1 MVNYKRIRLTK
12 LALALSI
19 ALSAAPTFAQNT
31 TSAIGGRISGTDGK
45 PASGATVSIVH
56 TESGSVSN
64 VVTDA
69 EGRYVARGLRV
80 GGPYTIIITKNGLTE
95 KKEGVFIQLAET
107 AAVDATLGAPLMQ
120 SVTVAGN
127 RARSERFVSSN
138 MGAVT
143 NIGPTELAT
152 QASIKRNLQDY
163 ARSDPRVS
171 QTDKERGE
179 MSVAGQN
186 SRYNSL
192 TIDGVA
198 VNDTFGLEPNGSPTA
213 RQPISIEAI
222 QSVQVNVANYDVTQ
236 KAYTGAN
243 VNAVTKSGTNDW
255 KGSLYYVFRN
265 DQMAGKKF
273 NASNNSYV
281 NPAPFEETTK
291 GFTVA
296 GPLVKDKL
304 FFYALHEE
312 FASTRTAPAFGPL
325 GAANTNVGITP
336 SAIASAQAIA
346 TTNYGVNIGG
356 TEVPAGQALTVNE
369 TVMKVDWNI
378 SDAHRAMVRYTKDDQ
393 TEPKFPGLSA
403 SQISLN
409 SHWYSQVKSI
419 ETLVGQWLADWTPA
433 FSTEFKVSTR
443 NYDSAP
449 ANNARLP
456 VVDMAFTGA
465 LPPGAVA
472 PTGKRDLFFGTEQ
485 FRHRNA
491 LSNKTK
497 DAYLGANWSLGE
509 HEIKFGADY
518 SKNEVYN
525 LFIPNSNGNY
535 VFGCTNSSASFTYS
549 FGDVNCAT
557 ATAAQVEAA
566 VLENFKLG
574 RPTSYQVQVPA
585 VNGGNFDNA
594 IARFAMKDTGTFVQ
608 DTWTVN
614 PRLSVSYGVRLDSTT
629 VGGKPVANAAAAQ
642 PVIAGNATTGARQT
656 GGFGLDNSVTLD
668 GQHLVQP
675 RAGFNYRFD
684 SARATQ
690 IRGGAGLF
698 QGAAATVWMSNPFTN
713 TGVATRTVGCGTLG
727 FPACPST
734 GGTFSANPDTQ
745 PTNFA
750 GASPAANV
758 DFLSPD
764 LRQPS
769 IWKANLALETELP
782 WFGLVFGAEYL
793 YTKNK
798 DAIYFEHLNLGAPT
812 RIGIDGRELYY
823 TAQGY
828 NPACWTSTG
837 ASINTGATC
846 TGFRSRALSNAA
858 FSNVLEAKKTN
869 LGRGNLMTLS
879 LTNPMSKGLGW
890 SVSYTRTD
898 ATDVSAL
905 SDAISTSSW
914 SSRAGLKPNE
924 QVASNS
930 SYLVKNR
937 VNAQLNWQHRFFGTY
952 KTSVGMFFEGRVG
965 KPYSWT
971 FSNDANGDGVPFND
985 LLYIPKAP
993 GSGDVVFLGDT
1004 ATSHVNEDR
1013 FWSFVNANPELKSA
1027 AGRVMKRNDSF
1038 APWTNSFDMRISQEV
1053 PGVFKRNKGTFA
1065 LDFFNVGNMI
1075 NKRWGRISEAT
1086 YQTNGGQTRSFV
1098 DFAGLDA
1105 QGHYVYNVRSSVPD
1119 LNVRQASGESQW
1131 ALQATLRYEF

>member
-1 MVNYKRIRLTK
+1 MVIQKRLKLSRLVV
-12 LALALSI
+12 ALSI
-19 ALSAAPTFAQNT
+19 ALAATPSFSQNT
-31 TSAIGGRISGTDGK
+31 TAAIGGRIVSGDGK
-45 PASGATVSIVH
+45 PAGGAAVTITHV
-56 TESGSVSN
+56 ESGSVSN
-64 VVTDA
+64 VVTDSD
-69 EGRYVARGLRV
+69 GRYVARGLRV
-80 GGPYTIIITKNGLTE
+80 GGPYTIIITKNGVSE

-107 AAVDATLGAPLMQ
+107 AAVDATLGQALQ
-120 SVTVAGN
+120 TVTVSGN
-127 RARSERFVSSN
+127 RALAQKFSSSN

-143 NIGPTELAT
+143 TIGATELAT

-186 SRYNSL
+186 IRYNSL

-222 QSVQVNVANYDVTQ
+222 QSVQINVANYDVTQ

-265 DQMAGKKF
+265 DKMSGQRF

-281 NPAPFEETTK
+281 DPAPFKETTK
-291 GFTVA
+291 GLTVN
-296 GPLVKDKL
+296 GPLIKDKL
-304 FFYALHEE
+304 FIYALQER
-312 FASTRTAPAFGPL
+312 FDSTRTAPAFGPL
-325 GAANTNVGITP
+325 GASITNVGITP

-346 TTNYGVNIGG
+346 KATYNTDIGG
-356 TEVPAGQALTVNE
+356 TEVPAGQALAVEE
-369 TVMKVDWNI
+369 TLLKLDWNI
-378 SDAHRAMVRYTKDDQ
+378 NDAHRAMFRYTKDSQ
-393 TEPKFPGLSA
+393 TDPKFPELS
-403 SQISLN
+403 STQISLN
-409 SHWYSQVKSI
+409 SHWFAQVKSI
-419 ETLVGQWLADWTPA
+419 KTVVGQWLADWSPTL
-433 FSTEFKVSTR
+433 STEFKMSSRV
-443 NYDSAP
+443 YVSAP

-472 PTGKRDLFFGTEQ
+472 PSGKRDLFFGTEQ

-497 DAYLGANWSLGE
+497 DIYAGVNWTLGL
-509 HEIKFGADY
+509 HEVKFGTDF

-525 LFIPNSNGNY
+525 LFIPSSNGNY
-535 VFGCTNSSASFTYS
+535 VFSCNNSSATYTYS
-549 FGDVNCAT
+549 FGAINCAT

-566 VLENFKLG
+566 VLENFQLG
-574 RPTSYQVQVPA
+574 RPSSYQVQVPA
-585 VNGGNFDNA
+585 AAGGNFDNA
-594 IARFAMKDTGTFVQ
+594 IARFTMKDTGAFVQ
-608 DTWTVN
+608 DTWTAT
-614 PRLSVSYGVRLDSTT
+614 PRFTVTYGVRIDSNR

-642 PVIAGNATTGARQT
+642 PVIAGNAATNTRQS
-656 GGFGLDNSVTLD
+656 GGFGLDNSLTID
-668 GQHLVQP
+668 GQKLFQP

-684 SARATQ
+684 STRAMQ
-690 IRGGAGLF
+690 VRGGVGLF
-698 QGAAATVWMSNPFTN
+698 QGAAATVWMSNPFSN

-734 GGTFSANPDTQ
+734 GGTFSANPDQQ
-745 PTNFA
+745 PTSFS
-750 GASPAANV
+750 GSSPAANV
-758 DFLSPD
+758 DFLAPD
-764 LRQPS
+764 LRQPAL
-769 IWKANLALETELP
+769 WKANLALEAELP
-782 WFGLVFGAEYL
+782 WFGLVAGAEYL
-793 YTKNK
+793 RTQNK

-812 RIGIDGRELYY
+812 KIGIDGRELYY
-823 TAQGY
+823 TAQGF
-828 NPACWTSTG
+828 NPACWTATG
-837 ASINTGATC
+837 AAINTGATC
-846 TGFRSRALSNAA
+846 TGFRSRALSNPA
-858 FSNVLEAKKTN
+858 FSNVLEAKRTS
-869 LGRGNLMTLS
+869 LGRGDLMTLS
-879 LTNPMSKGLGW
+879 LTNPMTKGLGW
-890 SVSYTRTD
+890 SVSYTFTK

-914 SSRAGLKPNE
+914 SSRAALNPNE
-924 QVASNS
+924 EVASNS

-937 VNAQLNWQHRFFGTY
+937 VNAQLNWQKRFFGNY
-952 KTSVGMFFEGRVG
+952 KTSLGLFYEGRAG

-971 FSNDANGDGVPFND
+971 FSNDANGDGIPFND
-985 LLYIPKAP
+985 LMYIPSAP

-1027 AGRVMKRNDSF
+1027 AGRAVKRNGTLT
-1038 APWTNSFDMRISQEV
+1038 PWTNSVDMRISQEV
-1053 PGVFKRNKGTFA
+1053 PGIFKRNKGTFA
-1065 LDFFNVGNMI
+1065 LDFFNVGNML
-1075 NKRWGRISEAT
+1075 NRKWGRIPEAA

-1098 DFAGLDA
+1098 DYAGLDA
-1105 QGHYVYNVRSSVPD
+1105 RGNYVYNVRASVPD
-1119 LNVRQASGESQW
+1119 LTVRQASGESQW

>member
-1 MVNYKRIRLTK
+1 MISHKRIQLTK

-19 ALSAAPTFAQNT
+19 ALATSPTIAQNT
-31 TSAIGGRISGTDGK
+31 TAAIGGRISSADGK

-80 GGPYTIIITKNGLTE
+80 GGPYTIIITKNELTE

-107 AAVDATLGAPLMQ
+107 AAIDAMLGAPAMQ
-120 SVTVAGN
+120 TVTVAGN
-127 RARSERFVSSN
+127 RGRSEKFSSSN

-143 NIGPTELAT
+143 NIGPSELAI

-222 QSVQVNVANYDVTQ
+222 QSVQINVANYDVTQ

-265 DQMAGKKF
+265 DRMSGDKF
-273 NASNNSYV
+273 NASNGSYLK
-281 NPAPFEETTK
+281 PAPFQESTK
-291 GFTVA
+291 GLSVA
-296 GPLVKDKL
+296 GPLIKDTL

-312 FASTRTAPAFGPL
+312 FSSTRTAPAFGPL
-325 GAANTNVGITP
+325 GSANTNVGITP
-336 SAIASAQAIA
+336 SAIASAKSIA
-346 TTNYGVNIGG
+346 TSTYNADIG
-356 TEVPAGQALTVNE
+356 TTDVPAGQALTVNE
-369 TVMKVDWNI
+369 TMVKVDWNI
-378 SDAHRAMVRYTKDDQ
+378 NDAHRAMVRYTKDSQ
-393 TEPKFPGLSA
+393 TEPKFPNLTS
-403 SQISLN
+403 SIISLN
-409 SHWYSQVKSI
+409 SHWYGQVKSI
-419 ETLVGQWLADWTPA
+419 ETLVGQWFADWTPT

-443 NYDSAP
+443 DYTSAP

-456 VVDMAFTGA
+456 VVDLAFTGA
-465 LPPGAVA
+465 LPDGAVA
-472 PTGKRDLFFGTEQ
+472 PSGKRDLIFGTEQ

-491 LSNKTK
+491 LGNKTK
-497 DAYLGANWSLGE
+497 DAYLGANWSVGA
-509 HEIKFGADY
+509 HELKFGGDY

-525 LFIPNSNGNY
+525 LFIPNSYGNY
-535 VFGCTNSSASFTYS
+535 VFGCNNSSATYTYS
-549 FGDVNCAT
+549 FGAINCAT
-557 ATAAQVEAA
+557 ATAAQNEAA
-566 VLENFKLG
+566 VLENFRIG
-574 RPTSYQVQVPA
+574 RPTSYQVQVSA
-585 VNGGNFDNA
+585 FDAGNFDKA
-594 IARFAMKDTGTFVQ
+594 IARFTMIDTGAFVQ

-614 PRLSVSYGVRLDSTT
+614 PNLTFTYGVRVDAST
-629 VGGKPVANAAAAQ
+629 VNGKPVANAAAAQ
-642 PVIAGNATTGARQT
+642 PVIAGNAATGVRQT
-656 GGFGLDNSVTLD
+656 GGFGLDNTKTID
-668 GQHLVQP
+668 GQNLVQP

-684 SARATQ
+684 AERATQ
-690 IRGGAGLF
+690 LRGGAGLF
-698 QGAAATVWMSNPFTN
+698 QGAAATVWMSNPFSN

-727 FPACPST
+727 FPACPSV
-734 GGTFSANPDTQ
+734 GGTFSINPDAQ
-745 PTNFA
+745 PTNFT
-750 GASPAANV
+750 GATPAANV

-769 IWKANLALETELP
+769 IMKANLALETELP
-782 WFGLVFGAEYL
+782 WYGLVFGAEYL

-812 RIGIDGRELYY
+812 KIGTDGRELYY

-828 NPACWTSTG
+828 NGACWTTTG
-837 ASINTGATC
+837 ASISTGTAC
-846 TGFRSRALSNAA
+846 TGFRSRALSNAS
-858 FSNVLEAKKTN
+858 FSNVLLAKKTE
-869 LGRGNLMTLS
+869 LGHGNLVTLS
-879 LTNPMSKGLGW
+879 LTSPMSKGLGW
-890 SVSYTRTD
+890 SVSVTRTD

-914 SSRAGLKPNE
+914 SSRAALNPNE

-937 VNAQLNWQHRFFGTY
+937 VNAQLNWQHKFFDNF
-952 KTSVGMFFEGRVG
+952 KTSVGVFFEGRVG
-965 KPYSWT
+965 KPYSWA
-971 FSNDANGDGVPFND
+971 FSNDANGDGIPFND
-985 LLYIPKAP
+985 LLYIPKSP
-993 GSGDVVFLGDT
+993 GSGDVVFAGDT

-1013 FWSFVNANPELKSA
+1013 FWTFVNANSELKDNV
-1027 AGRVMKRNDSF
+1027 GRTMKRNDSF
-1038 APWTNSFDMRISQEV
+1038 APWTNSFDLRISQEV

-1065 LDFFNVGNMI
+1065 LDFFNFGNMI
-1075 NKRWGRISEAT
+1075 NKRWGRITEAT

-1098 DFAGLDA
+1098 DYAGLDA
-1105 QGHYVYNVRSSVPD
+1105 TGHYIYNVRAAVPALD
-1119 LNVRQASGESQW
+1119 VRQASGESQW
-1131 ALQATLRYEF
+1131 AMQATLRYEF

>member
-1 MVNYKRIRLTK
+1 MVSHNRLKFSK
-12 LALALSI
+12 LALALSL

-31 TSAIGGRISGTDGK
+31 TAAIGGRVVRSDGK
-45 PASGATVSIVH
+45 PAGGASVSIVH
-56 TESGSVSN
+56 TESGSVNN
-64 VVTDA
+64 VVSDA

-80 GGPYTIIITKNGLTE
+80 GGPYTIIISKDGVSE

-107 AAVDATLGAPLMQ
+107 AAIDVTLGGAAFQ
-120 SVTVAGN
+120 TVTVSGN
-127 RARSERFVSSN
+127 RARSEKFSSTN

-143 NIGPTELAT
+143 TIGPTELAM

-222 QSVQVNVANYDVTQ
+222 QSVQINVANYDVTQ

-265 DQMAGKKF
+265 DSLAGQRY
-273 NASNNSYV
+273 NATNDTYV
-281 NPAPFEETTK
+281 DPAPFKETTK
-291 GFTVA
+291 GFTVG
-296 GPLVKDKL
+296 GPVIKDKL
-304 FFYALHEE
+304 FFYALHEN

-325 GAANTNVGITP
+325 GSAFTNVGITP

-346 TTNYGVNIGG
+346 QASYNTDIGTTD
-356 TEVPAGQALTVNE
+356 VPAGQALTVKE
-369 TVMKVDWNI
+369 SLLKVDWNVNE
-378 SDAHRAMVRYTKDDQ
+378 AHRLMLRYTKDSQVD
-393 TEPKFPGLSA
+393 PKFPSLA
-403 SQISLN
+403 SNQLSLN
-409 SHWYSQVKSI
+409 SHWYNQVKSI
-419 ETLVGQWLADWTPA
+419 KTVVGQWLADWSPT
-433 FSTEFKVSTR
+433 FSTEFKLSARDYV
-443 NYDSAP
+443 SAP

-456 VVDMAFTGA
+456 VVDLAFAGA
-465 LPPGAVA
+465 LPDGAAA
-472 PTGKRDLFFGTEQ
+472 PAGKRDLFFGTEQ

-491 LSNKTK
+491 LANKTK
-497 DAYLGANWSLGE
+497 DAYLGANWSHGE
-509 HEIKFGADY
+509 HEVKFGGDY
-518 SKNEVYN
+518 SRNEVYN
-525 LFIPNSNGNY
+525 LFIPSSNGNY
-535 VFGCTNSSASFTYS
+535 VFSCNNSSATYAYS
-549 FGDVNCAT
+549 FGAITCAT

-585 VNGGNFDNA
+585 AGSDNFDNA
-594 IARFAMKDTGTFVQ
+594 IARFTMKDTGAFVQ

-614 PRLSVSYGVRLDSTT
+614 SQLTLSYGIRLD
-629 VGGKPVANAAAAQ
+629 ANRVDGRPLANVAAAQ
-642 PVIAGNATTGARQT
+642 PLVAGNAATNTRQS
-656 GGFGLDNSVTLD
+656 GGFGLDNTKTIN
-668 GQHLVQP
+668 GQNLFQP

-684 SARATQ
+684 SERAMQ
-690 IRGGAGLF
+690 LRGGAGLF
-698 QGAAATVWMSNPFTN
+698 QGAAASVWMSNPFTN

-734 GGTFSANPDTQ
+734 GGTFSANPDQQLTS
-745 PTNFA
+745 FS

-758 DFLSPD
+758 DFLAPD
-764 LRQPS
+764 FRQPS
-769 IWKANLALETELP
+769 IWKANLALEMELP
-782 WFGLVFGAEYL
+782 WYGLVAGAEYL
-793 YTKNK
+793 RTKNK

-812 RIGIDGRELYY
+812 RIGVDGRPLFY
-823 TAQGY
+823 TAQGF
-828 NPACWTSTG
+828 NPACWTATG

-846 TGFRSRALSNAA
+846 SGFRSRALSNAA
-858 FSNVLEAKKTN
+858 FSNVLEAKRTS
-869 LGRGNLMTLS
+869 LGQGNLMTLS
-879 LTNPMSKGLGW
+879 LTRPMKQGFGY
-890 SVSYTRTD
+890 SVSTTFTS

-914 SSRAGLKPNE
+914 SSRPALDPNE

-930 SYLVKNR
+930 SYLVKSR
-937 VNAQLNWQHRFFGTY
+937 INAMVNWQKRFFGSY
-952 KTSVGMFFEGRVG
+952 KTSVGLFYEGRAG

-971 FSNDANGDGVPFND
+971 FSNDANGDGIPFND
-985 LLYIPKAP
+985 LLYIPQAP
-993 GSGDVVFLGDT
+993 GSGEVVFLNDS
-1004 ATSHVNEDR
+1004 AASHANEDR
-1013 FWSFVNANPELKSA
+1013 FWSFVNDHAELKSA
-1027 AGRVMKRNDSF
+1027 AGRATKRNDSF
-1038 APWTNSFDMRISQEV
+1038 APWTNSIDMRISQEL

-1075 NKRWGRISEAT
+1075 NKRWGRISEAA

-1098 DFAGLDA
+1098 DYAGLDA
-1105 QGHYVYNVRSSVPD
+1105 QGRYVYNVRSSVPD
-1119 LNVRQASGESQW
+1119 LTVRQASGESQW